1 MARTEMKRGTLKAM
15 TVGLDNDRTRVLLL
29 MPRSH
34 RPDYESK
41 IDMIAHTETVHSTY
55 LRPREG
61 KDAIRESGMEPDDH
75 SFHLIDIA
83 TKDLGVWMQDLIKQG
98 WNRTN
103 MEIVPSSDKAMDL
116 LCFAHPSS
124 TVVERLPLPWNP
136 FDVEGRCYNHIP
148 DGTTIT
154 DTTPEVVDP
163 SDEVVE
169 EDFSVS
175 SEIVDAEP
183 VEEVVENTKVVLAET
198 SASELLEEEVRRTID
213 LLRADGMDMMQ
224 VMEHPKFAEVSER
237 AGAAN
242 VDVWTMVVNTFQ

>member
-1 MARTEMKRGTLKAM
+1 MARTEMKRGTLRAM
-15 TVGLDNDRTRVLLL
+15 TVGLNDDRTCVLLL

-34 RPDYESK
+34 RPEYESK
-41 IDMIAHTETVHSTY
+41 IDMIAHTDTVHSTY

-61 KDAIRESGMEPDDH
+61 KEAIRESGMEPDDH

-98 WNRTN
+98 WGRTN
-103 MEIVPSSDKAMDL
+103 MEIVPSNDEVDDL

-124 TVVERLPLPWNP
+124 TNVERLPLPWNP
-136 FDVEGRCYNHIP
+136 FDAEGRCYNHIP
-148 DGTTIT
+148 DGTVIT
-154 DTTPEVVDP
+154 NMTPEVIE

-169 EDFSVS
+169 EDSSVS
-175 SEIVDAEP
+175 SEIVEVEP
-183 VEEVVENTKVVLAET
+183 VEAVVETTKVVVAET
-198 SASELLEEEVRRTID
+198 PASELLEEEVRRTID

>member
-1 MARTEMKRGTLKAM
+1 MARTEMKRGTLRAM
-15 TVGLDNDRTRVLLL
+15 TVGLNDDRTRVLLL

-34 RPDYESK
+34 RPEYESK

-61 KDAIRESGMEPDDH
+61 KEAIRESGMEPDDH

-98 WNRTN
+98 WGRTN
-103 MEIVPSSDKAMDL
+103 MEIVPSNDEVVGL

-124 TVVERLPLPWNP
+124 TNVERLPLPWNP
-136 FDVEGRCYNHIP
+136 FDAEGRCYNHIP
-148 DGTTIT
+148 DGTVIT
-154 DTTPEVVDP
+154 NMTPELIE

-169 EDFSVS
+169 EDPSVS
-175 SEIVDAEP
+175 SEIEEVEP
-183 VEEVVENTKVVLAET
+183 VEEVVETTKVVVAET
-198 SASELLEEEVRRTID
+198 PASELLEEEVRRTID

>member
-1 MARTEMKRGTLKAM
+1 MARTEMKRGTLRAM
-15 TVGLDNDRTRVLLL
+15 AVGSNDGRTHVLLL

-34 RPDYESK
+34 RPEYESK
-41 IDMIAHTETVHSTY
+41 IEMIAHTQTVHSTY

-83 TKDLGVWMQDLIKQG
+83 TMDLGVWMQSLIQQG
-98 WNRTN
+98 WERCN
-103 MEIVPSSDKAMDL
+103 MEIIPSNEKSLDIV
-116 LCFAHPSS
+116 CFTHPSS
-124 TVVERLPLPWNP
+124 TIVDHLPLPWNP

-148 DGTTIT
+148 EGTTVMEMVTEEI
-154 DTTPEVVDP
+154 E
-163 SDEVVE
+163 SDETDEEISSVEPKVVE
-169 EDFSVS
+169 T
-175 SEIVDAEP
+175 EP
-183 VEEVVENTKVVLAET
+183 VDTMVETTAKIVVAET

>member
-1 MARTEMKRGTLKAM
+1 MARTEMKRGTLRAM
-15 TVGLDNDRTRVLLL
+15 TVGLNDDRTRVLLL

-34 RPDYESK
+34 RPEYESK

-61 KDAIRESGMEPDDH
+61 KEAIRESGMEPDDH

-98 WNRTN
+98 WGRTN
-103 MEIVPSSDKAMDL
+103 MEIVPSNDEVVDL

-124 TVVERLPLPWNP
+124 TNVERLPLPWNP
-136 FDVEGRCYNHIP
+136 FDAEGRCYNHIP
-148 DGTTIT
+148 DGTVIT
-154 DTTPEVVDP
+154 NMTPEVIE

-169 EDFSVS
+169 EDSSVS
-175 SEIVDAEP
+175 SEIVEVEP
-183 VEEVVENTKVVLAET
+183 VETVVETTKVVVAET
-198 SASELLEEEVRRTID
+198 PASELLEEEVRRTID

>member
-1 MARTEMKRGTLKAM
+1 MARTEMKRGTLRAM
-15 TVGLDNDRTRVLLL
+15 TVGLNDDRTRVLLL

-34 RPDYESK
+34 RPEYESK

-61 KDAIRESGMEPDDH
+61 KEAIRESGMEPDDH

-98 WNRTN
+98 WGRTN
-103 MEIVPSSDKAMDL
+103 MEIVPSNDEVVDL

-124 TVVERLPLPWNP
+124 TNVERLPLPWNP
-136 FDVEGRCYNHIP
+136 FDAEGRCYNHIP
-148 DGTTIT
+148 DGTIIT
-154 DTTPEVVDP
+154 NMTPEVIE
-163 SDEVVE
+163 SDEIVE
-169 EDFSVS
+169 EDSSVS
-175 SEIVDAEP
+175 SEIVEVEP
-183 VEEVVENTKVVLAET
+183 VEAVVETTKVVVAET
-198 SASELLEEEVRRTID
+198 PASELLEEEVRRTID

>member
-1 MARTEMKRGTLKAM
+1 
-15 TVGLDNDRTRVLLL
+15 
-29 MPRSH
+29 
-34 RPDYESK
+34 
-41 IDMIAHTETVHSTY
+41 MIAHTETVYSTY

-61 KDAIRESGMEPDDH
+61 KEAIRESGMEPDDH

-98 WNRTN
+98 WGRTN
-103 MEIVPSSDKAMDL
+103 MEIVPSNDEAVDL

-124 TVVERLPLPWNP
+124 TNVERLPLPWNP
-136 FDVEGRCYNHIP
+136 FDAEGRCYNHIP
-148 DGTTIT
+148 DGTIIT
-154 DTTPEVVDP
+154 NMTPEVIE
-163 SDEVVE
+163 SDEIVE
-169 EDFSVS
+169 EDSSVS
-175 SEIVDAEP
+175 SEIVEVEP
-183 VEEVVENTKVVLAET
+183 VEAVVETTKVVVAET
-198 SASELLEEEVRRTID
+198 PASELLEEEVRRTID

>member
-1 MARTEMKRGTLKAM
+1 MARTEMKRGTLRAM
-15 TVGLDNDRTRVLLL
+15 TVGLNDDRTCVLLL

-34 RPDYESK
+34 RPEYESK

-61 KDAIRESGMEPDDH
+61 KEAIRESGMEPDDH

-98 WNRTN
+98 WGRTN
-103 MEIVPSSDKAMDL
+103 MEIVPSNDEVVDL

-124 TVVERLPLPWNP
+124 TNVERLPLPWNP
-136 FDVEGRCYNHIP
+136 FDAEGRCYNHIP
-148 DGTTIT
+148 DGTIIT
-154 DTTPEVVDP
+154 NMTPEVIE

-169 EDFSVS
+169 EDSSVS
-175 SEIVDAEP
+175 SEIVEVEP
-183 VEEVVENTKVVLAET
+183 VEAVVETAKVVVAET
-198 SASELLEEEVRRTID
+198 PASELLEEEVRRTID

>member
-1 MARTEMKRGTLKAM
+1 MARTEMKRGTLRAM
-15 TVGLDNDRTRVLLL
+15 TVGLNDDRTRVLLL

-34 RPDYESK
+34 RPEYESK

-61 KDAIRESGMEPDDH
+61 KEAIRESGMEPDDH

-98 WNRTN
+98 WGRTN
-103 MEIVPSSDKAMDL
+103 MEIVPSNDEVVDL

-124 TVVERLPLPWNP
+124 TNVERLPLPWNP

-148 DGTTIT
+148 DGTVIT
-154 DTTPEVVDP
+154 NMTPEVVE

-169 EDFSVS
+169 EDSSVS
-175 SEIVDAEP
+175 SEIVEVEP
-183 VEEVVENTKVVLAET
+183 VEAVVETTKVVVAET
-198 SASELLEEEVRRTID
+198 PASELLEEEVRRTID